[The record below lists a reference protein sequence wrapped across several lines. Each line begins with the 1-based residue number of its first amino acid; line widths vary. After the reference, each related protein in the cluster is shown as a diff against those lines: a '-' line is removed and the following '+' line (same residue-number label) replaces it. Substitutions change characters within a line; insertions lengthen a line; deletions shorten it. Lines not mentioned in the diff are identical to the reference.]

1 MKISARFRAR
11 HAAIIVS
18 LATLSFSPARG
29 ATASP
34 AGGASL
40 GWVRRGVYLFQGAT
54 GDVARLEYQPAPGW
68 DDELYL
74 EAPDGRR
81 DAPIALPHGTSGT
94 LELTLHAG
102 SGTYRLVVAPGHRYR
117 LSVPSG
123 HLIFVPEEPFTAFFE
138 RSGEGGPYVFRVP
151 GGGPFTLHAT
161 NQNDFEGSAGHV
173 TLTDPAG
180 HEAGTLKFDDFDE
193 AALWKR
199 LGATRASAAERTTHA
214 DTARVPEFRL
224 LSDSIVVASPAA
236 GFWKVDAGIDGLRA
250 DDIGFWLTGVPNI
263 VAPSE
268 SAWFAPDLVQAQ
280 VTIHAEPDSV
290 LGPAGEIGAVWDWPS
305 HHAEASKVFRDM
317 GLRGDVHYLPQAT
330 IEPVNDDADPNH
342 IRLEGF
348 HFDEYAWRMG
358 PPSSDS
364 LNLTSLMAL
373 TRPAKWLNGHADE
386 FAEFA
391 EAAVGYHDAL
401 PGVDPAHL
409 YWQVGNEPN
418 QDLHLEDYLK
428 LYKAVGE
435 RLRASSAPRVKA
447 AKLGGPALG
456 NAQHETSVLD
466 FNWIESLLKEDAPY
480 VDFVVWNEYR
490 LPLIEDTWQ
499 FGDLVRKTRELTR
512 RYAVGGRLPEIVI
525 GATNMRG
532 GIVLENDK
540 QDGFYGASWWAS
552 AVASALGTGDV
563 RLMNYFYLIDEGSR
577 RKGLLFPDGRWKPV
591 ARMTALLARSIHGE
605 VIFSRSDHSGVE
617 VIATRSRD
625 AAGASQPGGAGPAA
639 VAWDRLDIV
648 VVNTMEREVALAPLT
663 FQVPAS
669 WKAPLREETRRY
681 APTDSEPLLIPPA
694 AMTTA
699 GGTVEIR
706 ATLPARAVVV
716 FTLRPGS

>member
-1 MKISARFRAR
+1 
-11 HAAIIVS
+11 
-18 LATLSFSPARG
+18 
-29 ATASP
+29 
-34 AGGASL
+34 
-40 GWVRRGVYLFQGAT
+40 
-54 GDVARLEYQPAPGW
+54 
-68 DDELYL
+68 
-74 EAPDGRR
+74 
-81 DAPIALPHGTSGT
+81 
-94 LELTLHAG
+94 
-102 SGTYRLVVAPGHRYR
+102 
-117 LSVPSG
+117 
-123 HLIFVPEEPFTAFFE
+123 
-138 RSGEGGPYVFRVP
+138 
-151 GGGPFTLHAT
+151 
-161 NQNDFEGSAGHV
+161 
-173 TLTDPAG
+173 
-180 HEAGTLKFDDFDE
+180 
-193 AALWKR
+193 
-199 LGATRASAAERTTHA
+199 
-214 DTARVPEFRL
+214 
-224 LSDSIVVASPAA
+224 
-236 GFWKVDAGIDGLRA
+236 
-250 DDIGFWLTGVPNI
+250 
-263 VAPSE
+263 
-268 SAWFAPDLVQAQ
+268 
-280 VTIHAEPDSV
+280 
-290 LGPAGEIGAVWDWPS
+290 
-305 HHAEASKVFRDM
+305 
-317 GLRGDVHYLPQAT
+317 
-330 IEPVNDDADPNH
+330 
-342 IRLEGF
+342 
-348 HFDEYAWRMG
+348 
-358 PPSSDS
+358 
-364 LNLTSLMAL
+364 
-373 TRPAKWLNGHADE
+373 
-386 FAEFA
+386 
-391 EAAVGYHDAL
+391 
-401 PGVDPAHL
+401 
-409 YWQVGNEPN
+409 
-418 QDLHLEDYLK
+418 
-428 LYKAVGE
+428 
-435 RLRASSAPRVKA
+435 
-447 AKLGGPALG
+447 
-456 NAQHETSVLD
+456 
-466 FNWIESLLKEDAPY
+466 
-480 VDFVVWNEYR
+480 